1 MAKKKSALKKKAT
14 KKSTRRK
21 PAKKKAARKK
31 AAPKKAAKKK
41 VARKA
46 PVPRSFPGVLKG
58 RSKAVQE
65 ICKALR
71 EVIFEELPEAQESF
85 YGGPNPMARY
95 RTTSEVCW
103 IQPLASRCNIYWV
116 RGPELTDTDG
126 LLEGQSD
133 RMRHLKVPSLEAV
146 EELPIRF
153 WIHES
158 VELNEAALAG
168 GMNVE
173 EVLDRLRSVA
183 LALPNTKETLTWGMP
198 HIRVGEKIFCGCAE
212 INGRPS
218 LGLKMEKNE
227 SVMLMKAPGVEKA
240 PYSRPGDGWVV
251 IDPNVFDDWDEIERL
266 IVDSFRLIA
275 PKRTVA
281 LLDAEGDS

>member
-1 MAKKKSALKKKAT
+1 MAKKKAASKKKGT

-31 AAPKKAAKKK
+31 AAPKKAAKKNAAGK
-41 VARKA
+41 S
-46 PVPRSFPGVLKG
+46 PTPRSFSGVLKG

-65 ICKALR
+65 IGKTLR
-71 EVIFEELPEAQESF
+71 EVIYEELPEAQESF
-85 YGGPNPMARY
+85 YGGSNPMARY

-116 RGPELTDTDG
+116 RGPELTDTDR

-173 EVLDRLRSVA
+173 EVLDRLRAVA

-198 HIRVGEKIFCGCAE
+198 HMRVGEKIFCGCAE

-266 IVDSFRLIA
+266 IVGSFRLIA